1 MTTATEPQKS
11 PRYTPEYKAWRA
23 MRERCN
29 NPRCSAYPTHG
40 ARGIKVCERW
50 DDYKLF
56 REDVGPRPD
65 PTYWLSR
72 VDPDRG
78 YEPGNVVWAPPSGGA
93 KTTLYVTLEGKT
105 ASLKEWCKE
114 RGLVY
119 ATVWSRI
126 ATGMSPEAALSTPAR
141 EYQHKE
147 ITIAGRTAMMEEWC
161 QENGIPVKTARS
173 RIKDGMTPEA
183 AVTTPVSRG
192 RRGRQITI
200 DGETASLKEW
210 CQRNGITRATA
221 YARIAQGL
229 SPVTAVTMVTLGEMF
244 PKSHITIDGK
254 AATLEEWCQR
264 NGIKPETAL
273 ERIKRGWTREA
284 AVSVPALDP

>member
-29 NPRCSAYPTHG
+29 NPRCAAYQNHG

-50 DDYKLF
+50 DDYTLF

-93 KTTLYVTLEGKT
+93 KPALHVTIDGRT
-105 ASLKEWCKE
+105 ASLKAWCKE

-119 ATVWSRI
+119 ATVWTRI
-126 ATGMSPEAALSTPAR
+126 ATGMSPEAALSTPVRA
-141 EYQHKE
+141 YQHNE
-147 ITIAGRTAMMEEWC
+147 ITIDGRTATLEEWC
-161 QENGIPVKTARS
+161 QEKAIPAKTARS

-183 AVTTPVSRG
+183 AITTPVSP
-192 RRGRQITI
+192 RRQERQITI
-200 DGETASLKEW
+200 DGETASLQEW
-210 CQRNGITRATA
+210 CLRNGISRANA
-221 YARIAQGL
+221 YYRIRQGL
-229 SPVTAVTMVTLGEMF
+229 SPAAAVTMVTL
-244 PKSHITIDGK
+244 PRVKSHITLNGK
-254 AATLEEWCQR
+254 TATLEEWCAVY
-264 NGIKPETAL
+264 GVKPETARD
-273 ERIKRGWTREA
+273 RIRRGWTTEA